1 MLTVNGIA
9 AASLRF
15 LSAWTGVWSVEVEI
29 MSSATT
35 TPSGRVA
42 IVSTE
47 GIALSGTVDP
57 DKSGSFADK
66 RHIRVLG
73 GADGWRKPVR
83 AQHYNSSIGVTLRE
97 IVTTTAA
104 EVGEVAALLV
114 EKTVGFDYVRS
125 SAPGSTAAQVFNDA
139 KVDWWVGLDGVTRVG
154 ARPALPAP
162 TGLVV
167 LDWQPANATV
177 SFTCPVL
184 VEPGTILVDARFG
197 RRVVRNVEAIVSDGS
212 VTGTLRVA
220 EEGSPTGAKSEL
232 AAGIS
237 ALAVSATKALYGRFY
252 EYRVQKMSGVRV
264 ELEVVK
270 ASDGVPNLV
279 PASIW
284 AGSSGVKASL
294 REGSR
299 VLVGFRAG
307 DASQPFVGFFEAPDE
322 DGWRPVELDIDAIT
336 KLALGATAAQTIIG
350 PEAGARGAARMGDPV
365 IAGPF
370 GGTITLGSLIVK
382 VGG

>member
-9 AASLRF
+9 VASLRF
-15 LSAWTGVWSVEVEI
+15 LAAWTGVWSAEVEI

-35 TPSGRVA
+35 TPSGRVVIA
-42 IVSTE
+42 SD

-57 DKSGSFADK
+57 DKSGTFADK
-66 RHIRVLG
+66 RHVRVLA

-97 IVTTTAA
+97 VVTTTAA
-104 EVGEVAALLV
+104 EVGEAALMLV
-114 EKTVGFDYVRS
+114 EKTVGFDFVRS
-125 SAPGSTAAQVFNDA
+125 SAPGHTAAQVFVDA
-139 KVDWWVGLDGVTRVG
+139 KVDWWVGLDGITRVG
-154 ARPALPAP
+154 ARPTLPAP

-167 LDWQPANATV
+167 LDWRPESATV

-184 VEPGTILVDARFG
+184 VEPGTLLVDARFG
-197 RRVVRNVEAIVSDGS
+197 RRVVRNVEAHIADGS

-220 EEGSPTGAKSEL
+220 EEGAPAGAKSEL
-232 AAGIS
+232 AAGIG
-237 ALAVSATKALYGRFY
+237 AIAMSATKALYGRFF
-252 EYRVQKMSGVRV
+252 EYRVQRMSGVRV
-264 ELEVVK
+264 ELEVIK

-279 PASIW
+279 PVSIW
-284 AGSSGVKASL
+284 AGSPGVKATL
-294 REGSR
+294 REGAR

-307 DASQPFVGFFEAPDE
+307 DAAQPFVGFFEAPDD

-336 KLALGATAAQTIIG
+336 KLALGATAAQTVIG
-350 PEAGARGAARMGDPV
+350 PEEGALPAARMGDTV
-365 IAGPF
+365 QAGPF
-370 GGTITLGSLIVK
+370 AGVITKGSLIVK